1 LGSQHIPKRRCLGC
15 GAQAPKHDL
24 VRFVAVLDDDERR
37 LVRDDP
43 ARHPGRGLYVCRR
56 LACFDRAVERRAFLR
71 AARLD
76 GVPLRIDTTLA
87 DAFDG

>member
-1 LGSQHIPKRRCLGC
+1 VHAPKREL
-15 GAQAPKHDL
+15 A
-24 VRFVAVLDDDERR
+24 RFVAVRDDTDERH

-56 LACFDRAVERRAFLR
+56 RTCFDRAVARRAFVR
-71 AARLD
+71 AARLE
-76 GVPLRIDTTLA
+76 GVHLQIDTTLA